1 MLNTDSPSVFSAEL
15 STDFDSRELNRRTPG
30 VGIKTGNTIQY
41 ERGSVYLGIDPGL
54 NRTGYAV
61 LRRGERPFL
70 LEGGIISSSP
80 KATLAERVREIGD
93 GIREILNEFKPDA
106 VAIEQV
112 FSMVKNPKTAILMAH
127 ARGAILYAISE
138 TERPI
143 INYSPKQVKKL
154 LTGSGT
160 ASKEQVQEA
169 IRRELGLAHILE
181 PNDVADA
188 CAIALCHYHSLS
200 FAFA

>member
-1 MLNTDSPSVFSAEL
+1 MLNSFAPSASSAEL

-30 VGIKTGNTIQY
+30 VGIKTGNAFQH

-61 LRRGERPFL
+61 LRRGERPCL
-70 LEGGIISSSP
+70 LEGGVISSRP
-80 KATLAERVREIGD
+80 KASLAERVREIGD
-93 GIREILNEFKPDA
+93 GIREILGEFKPDA

-112 FSMVKNPKTAILMAH
+112 FSMVRNPKTAILMAH
-127 ARGAILYAISE
+127 ARGAILYAIAE
-138 TERPI
+138 TERPVV
-143 INYSPKQVKKL
+143 NYSPKQVKKL

-169 IRRELGLAHILE
+169 IRRELGLTHILE

-188 CAIALCHYHSLS
+188 CAIALCHYHSL
-200 FAFA
+200 AFAYA